1 MLTISKKNQ
10 LWERKLFF
18 SLVTLTSI
26 YYSMKNI
33 IPLMNLQIL
42 CHQMFLPQILL
53 TSQINRNSK
62 ALIGI
67 FSNFISSEVIVGNL
81 TATISDQLLQFLIA
95 PDIFCNLPA
104 NKTNIFERNWSKFKV
119 GLSPSKKI
127 CVICFIESPLK
138 MIKNTLFHLQ
148 SSFHFQDI

>member
-1 MLTISKKNQ
+1 MGKKTVFLLGNLNINLLQ
-10 LWERKLFF
+10 YEKHNPTNE
-18 SLVTLTSI
+18 SLDSLS
-26 YYSMKNI
+26 SN
-33 IPLMNLQIL
+33 
-42 CHQMFLPQILL
+42 MFLPQILL